1 MKWRIRINL
10 LLIFVCIFTSVF
22 SWMSVRKTPANEVK
36 ELQPVEI
43 REYEGEKLSSSKT
56 GFRENSIR
64 GPQYVKKEDYQLEIT
79 GLVKSPLTYTY
90 DEVLT
95 YDQYKKVVT
104 LNCVE
109 GWSATVLWEG
119 VLVRDVIVNAGCSSP
134 GESSHF
140 LCLRWVFHLFPV
152 RAYFR

>member
-56 GFRENSIR
+56 GFRENF
-64 GPQYVKKEDYQLEIT
+64 GPSQLTI
-79 GLVKSPLTYTY
+79 LKS
-90 DEVLT
+90 
-95 YDQYKKVVT
+95 
-104 LNCVE
+104 
-109 GWSATVLWEG
+109 
-119 VLVRDVIVNAGCSSP
+119 CSS
-134 GESSHF
+134 
-140 LCLRWVFHLFPV
+140 
-152 RAYFR
+152 